1 MNLNT
6 LQEFFRVAMLNNL
19 IKEDSPVLYKS
30 EEVQGNYREITKLYV
45 DGEGR
50 VILE

>member
-6 LQEFFRVAMLNNL
+6 LQEFLRLAMLNNFINENSL
-19 IKEDSPVLYKS
+19 VLYKS
-30 EEVQGNYREITKLYV
+30 DEVQGNYITISKVYI
-45 DGEGR
+45 DGKGR

>member
-6 LQEFFRVAMLNNL
+6 VQEFLRVALLNNL
-19 IKEDSPVLYKS
+19 IKEDSLLLYKS
-30 EEVQGNYREITKLYV
+30 EEVQGNYREITKLYI

-50 VILE
+50 IILE